1 MLACRAIGKFCH
13 LCSIDFLWHGHRVT
27 QLGKKFKHLFEK
39 MLHLSVVGCLIVL
52 FEQLFENLPQGQ
64 DKGFLKKNLGEKQM
78 GTFTVTTGFNSMTS
92 KSIVNQ
98 SLQAIPSGRHA
109 VIKLSRRGRLARTL
123 VVLSLTV
130 VMAAGFASQSGAG
143 QVEASTAPSYE
154 IVVVAPGETL
164 WSVAAAYASG
174 DVQGLVN
181 EIREVN
187 NLQGFDLQAGQ
198 RLRIPTA

>member
-1 MLACRAIGKFCH
+1 MSA
-13 LCSIDFLWHGHRVT
+13 VT
-27 QLGKKFKHLFEK
+27 F
-39 MLHLSVVGCLIVL
+39 
-52 FEQLFENLPQGQ
+52 
-64 DKGFLKKNLGEKQM
+64 
-78 GTFTVTTGFNSMTS
+78 TTGFNSNTS

-98 SLQAIPSGRHA
+98 ALQANPSGT
-109 VIKLSRRGRLARTL
+109 LTRRGRLARTF

-164 WSVAAAYASG
+164 WSVATAYASG

-181 EIREVN
+181 DIREAN
-187 NLQGFDLQAGQ
+187 NLSGFDLQAGQ
-198 RLRIPTA
+198 KLRVPLK

>member
-1 MLACRAIGKFCH
+1 MSTL
-13 LCSIDFLWHGHRVT
+13 T
-27 QLGKKFKHLFEK
+27 Y
-39 MLHLSVVGCLIVL
+39 
-52 FEQLFENLPQGQ
+52 
-64 DKGFLKKNLGEKQM
+64 
-78 GTFTVTTGFNSMTS
+78 TTGFNSMTS

-98 SLQAIPSGRHA
+98 GLLKSEWQANPSGRQTA
-109 VIKLSRRGRLARTL
+109 VKLSRRGRLARTL

-154 IVVVAPGETL
+154 VVVVAPGETL

-187 NLQGFDLQAGQ
+187 NLKGFDLQAGQ
-198 RLRIPTA
+198 KLRIPLTN

>member
-1 MLACRAIGKFCH
+1 MSA
-13 LCSIDFLWHGHRVT
+13 VT
-27 QLGKKFKHLFEK
+27 F
-39 MLHLSVVGCLIVL
+39 
-52 FEQLFENLPQGQ
+52 
-64 DKGFLKKNLGEKQM
+64 
-78 GTFTVTTGFNSMTS
+78 TTGFNQTTS

-98 SLQAIPSGRHA
+98 ALQANPSGG
-109 VIKLSRRGRLARTL
+109 ITRRGRLARTF

-174 DVQGLVN
+174 DVQGMVN
-181 EIREVN
+181 DIREVN
-187 NLQGFDLQAGQ
+187 NLTGFDLQAGQ
-198 RLRIPTA
+198 KLRVPLK

>member
-1 MLACRAIGKFCH
+1 MSA
-13 LCSIDFLWHGHRVT
+13 VT
-27 QLGKKFKHLFEK
+27 F
-39 MLHLSVVGCLIVL
+39 
-52 FEQLFENLPQGQ
+52 
-64 DKGFLKKNLGEKQM
+64 
-78 GTFTVTTGFNSMTS
+78 TTGFNSNPS

-98 SLQAIPSGRHA
+98 ALQANPSGG
-109 VIKLSRRGRLARTL
+109 ITRRGRLARTF

-174 DVQGLVN
+174 DVQGMVN
-181 EIREVN
+181 DIREAN
-187 NLQGFDLQAGQ
+187 NLTGFDLQAGQ
-198 RLRIPTA
+198 KLRVPVK

>member
-1 MLACRAIGKFCH
+1 MSA
-13 LCSIDFLWHGHRVT
+13 VT
-27 QLGKKFKHLFEK
+27 F
-39 MLHLSVVGCLIVL
+39 
-52 FEQLFENLPQGQ
+52 
-64 DKGFLKKNLGEKQM
+64 
-78 GTFTVTTGFNSMTS
+78 TTGFNSNPS

-98 SLQAIPSGRHA
+98 GFLSNQQTNPSGG
-109 VIKLSRRGRLARTL
+109 ITRRGRLARTF

-174 DVQGLVN
+174 DVQGLIN

-198 RLRIPTA
+198 KLRIPLAA

>member
-1 MLACRAIGKFCH
+1 MSALTINSFGNATSGK
-13 LCSIDFLWHGHRVT
+13 S
-27 QLGKKFKHLFEK
+27 
-39 MLHLSVVGCLIVL
+39 SVN
-52 FEQLFENLPQGQ
+52 Q
-64 DKGFLKKNLGEKQM
+64 GFL
-78 GTFTVTTGFNSMTS
+78 MTQQ
-92 KSIVNQ
+92 VN
-98 SLQAIPSGRHA
+98 PSGR
-109 VIKLSRRGRLARTL
+109 LTRRGRLARTL

-187 NLQGFDLQAGQ
+187 NLKGYDLQAGQ
-198 RLRIPTA
+198 KLRVPNV

>member
-1 MLACRAIGKFCH
+1 MSA
-13 LCSIDFLWHGHRVT
+13 VT
-27 QLGKKFKHLFEK
+27 F
-39 MLHLSVVGCLIVL
+39 
-52 FEQLFENLPQGQ
+52 
-64 DKGFLKKNLGEKQM
+64 
-78 GTFTVTTGFNSMTS
+78 TTGFNSNTS

-98 SLQAIPSGRHA
+98 ALQANPSGT
-109 VIKLSRRGRLARTL
+109 LTRRGRLARTF

-164 WSVAAAYASG
+164 WSVAATYASG

-181 EIREVN
+181 DIREAN
-187 NLQGFDLQAGQ
+187 NLTGFDLQAGQ
-198 RLRIPTA
+198 KLRVPLK

>member
-1 MLACRAIGKFCH
+1 MSA
-13 LCSIDFLWHGHRVT
+13 VT
-27 QLGKKFKHLFEK
+27 F
-39 MLHLSVVGCLIVL
+39 
-52 FEQLFENLPQGQ
+52 
-64 DKGFLKKNLGEKQM
+64 
-78 GTFTVTTGFNSMTS
+78 TTGFNSTTS

-98 SLQAIPSGRHA
+98 ALQANPSGT
-109 VIKLSRRGRLARTL
+109 LTRRGRLARTF

-181 EIREVN
+181 DIRDAN
-187 NLQGFDLQAGQ
+187 NLTGFDLQAGQ
-198 RLRIPTA
+198 RLRVPLK

>member
-1 MLACRAIGKFCH
+1 MSA
-13 LCSIDFLWHGHRVT
+13 VT
-27 QLGKKFKHLFEK
+27 F
-39 MLHLSVVGCLIVL
+39 
-52 FEQLFENLPQGQ
+52 
-64 DKGFLKKNLGEKQM
+64 
-78 GTFTVTTGFNSMTS
+78 TTGFNQTTS

-98 SLQAIPSGRHA
+98 ALQTNPSGG
-109 VIKLSRRGRLARTL
+109 ITRRGRLARTF

-164 WSVAAAYASG
+164 WSVAAAYAPG

-187 NLQGFDLQAGQ
+187 NLKGFDLQAGQ
-198 RLRIPTA
+198 KLRVPLAS

>member
-1 MLACRAIGKFCH
+1 MSAL
-13 LCSIDFLWHGHRVT
+13 T
-27 QLGKKFKHLFEK
+27 Y
-39 MLHLSVVGCLIVL
+39 
-52 FEQLFENLPQGQ
+52 
-64 DKGFLKKNLGEKQM
+64 
-78 GTFTVTTGFNSMTS
+78 TTGFNSTVS
-92 KSIVNQ
+92 KTIVNQ
-98 SLQAIPSGRHA
+98 GFQANPSGS
-109 VIKLSRRGRLARTL
+109 LTRRGRLARTL

-187 NLQGFDLQAGQ
+187 NLKGYDLQAGQ
-198 RLRIPTA
+198 KLRVPLAS

>member
-1 MLACRAIGKFCH
+1 MSA
-13 LCSIDFLWHGHRVT
+13 VT
-27 QLGKKFKHLFEK
+27 F
-39 MLHLSVVGCLIVL
+39 
-52 FEQLFENLPQGQ
+52 
-64 DKGFLKKNLGEKQM
+64 
-78 GTFTVTTGFNSMTS
+78 TTGFNSNTS

-98 SLQAIPSGRHA
+98 ALQAHPSGT
-109 VIKLSRRGRLARTL
+109 LTRRGRLARTF

-181 EIREVN
+181 DIREAN
-187 NLQGFDLQAGQ
+187 NLTGFDLQAGQ
-198 RLRIPTA
+198 RLRVPLK

>member
-1 MLACRAIGKFCH
+1 MSAL
-13 LCSIDFLWHGHRVT
+13 
-27 QLGKKFKHLFEK
+27 
-39 MLHLSVVGCLIVL
+39 
-52 FEQLFENLPQGQ
+52 
-64 DKGFLKKNLGEKQM
+64 
-78 GTFTVTTGFNSMTS
+78 TFTTGFNSTTS

-98 SLQAIPSGRHA
+98 ALQANPSGT
-109 VIKLSRRGRLARTL
+109 LTRRGRLARTF

-181 EIREVN
+181 DIREAN
-187 NLQGFDLQAGQ
+187 NLTGFDLQAGQ
-198 RLRIPTA
+198 KLRVPLK

>member
-1 MLACRAIGKFCH
+1 MSALTINSFGNATNGK
-13 LCSIDFLWHGHRVT
+13 S
-27 QLGKKFKHLFEK
+27 
-39 MLHLSVVGCLIVL
+39 SVN
-52 FEQLFENLPQGQ
+52 Q
-64 DKGFLKKNLGEKQM
+64 GFL
-78 GTFTVTTGFNSMTS
+78 MTQQ
-92 KSIVNQ
+92 VN
-98 SLQAIPSGRHA
+98 PSGR
-109 VIKLSRRGRLARTL
+109 LTRRGRLARTI

-174 DVQGLVN
+174 DVQGLIS

-187 NLQGFDLQAGQ
+187 NLKGYDLQAGQ
-198 RLRIPTA
+198 KLRVPLNQ

>member
-1 MLACRAIGKFCH
+1 M
-13 LCSIDFLWHGHRVT
+13 
-27 QLGKKFKHLFEK
+27 
-39 MLHLSVVGCLIVL
+39 SVVGCLIVV
-52 FEQLFENLPQGQ
+52 FEQLFEYLPQGKTAG
-64 DKGFLKKNLGEKQM
+64 DKDMSTLTINSFGS
-78 GTFTVTTGFNSMTS
+78 TTSG

-98 SLQAIPSGRHA
+98 GFLMNEQQANPSGR
-109 VIKLSRRGRLARTL
+109 LTRRGRLARTC

-143 QVEASTAPSYE
+143 QVEAGTAPSYE

-187 NLQGFDLQAGQ
+187 NLKGYDLQAGQ
-198 RLRIPTA
+198 KLRVPLAG

>member
-1 MLACRAIGKFCH
+1 MSTL
-13 LCSIDFLWHGHRVT
+13 T
-27 QLGKKFKHLFEK
+27 Y
-39 MLHLSVVGCLIVL
+39 
-52 FEQLFENLPQGQ
+52 
-64 DKGFLKKNLGEKQM
+64 
-78 GTFTVTTGFNSMTS
+78 TTGFNSMTS

-98 SLQAIPSGRHA
+98 GLLKSEWQPNPSGR
-109 VIKLSRRGRLARTL
+109 LTRRGRLARTF

-181 EIREVN
+181 DIREAN
-187 NLQGFDLQAGQ
+187 NLTGFDLQAGQ
-198 RLRIPTA
+198 KLRVPLN

>member
-1 MLACRAIGKFCH
+1 MSA
-13 LCSIDFLWHGHRVT
+13 VT
-27 QLGKKFKHLFEK
+27 F
-39 MLHLSVVGCLIVL
+39 
-52 FEQLFENLPQGQ
+52 N
-64 DKGFLKKNLGEKQM
+64 
-78 GTFTVTTGFNSMTS
+78 TGFNSTTS

-98 SLQAIPSGRHA
+98 VLQTNPSGQQSLAR
-109 VIKLSRRGRLARTL
+109 LTRRGRLARTF

-164 WSVAAAYASG
+164 WSVAAAYATG

-181 EIREVN
+181 DIREAN
-187 NLQGFDLQAGQ
+187 NLTGFDLQAGQ
-198 RLRIPTA
+198 RLRVPVK